1 MLAWLVPGIAAVT
14 LVAFLIG
21 QRVARGP
28 AGDESPSASSLSTGD
43 AAPFSSGGGR
53 AVDLSQM
60 TPDEQASRL
69 FDRVMRY
76 AEEGKL
82 DSARTFAPMAIQAY
96 EMLGARDAHSRF
108 DIGMIAAVSGD
119 SARARAE
126 ADTILAQDRSH
137 LLGLV
142 LAIKVAD
149 LRGDRRARA
158 AFQKRLIF
166 AEPVERAKKLT
177 EYEHHERNIDAALKE
192 ARGAKP

>member
-28 AGDESPSASSLSTGD
+28 VGDESQSGTSLSTRGG
-43 AAPFSSGGGR
+43 APFASGGGR

-76 AEEGKL
+76 AEEGKQ

-96 EMLGARDAHSRF
+96 EMLGAPDAHSRF

-119 SARARAE
+119 SLRADAE
-126 ADTILAQDRSH
+126 ADTILAKDRSH

-142 LAIKVAD
+142 LAIKVAG
-149 LRGDRRARA
+149 LRGDQRARA
-158 AFQKRLIF
+158 AFQKRLVA
-166 AEPVERAKKLT
+166 AEPAERAKTLKG
-177 EYEHHERNIDAALKE
+177 YEEHQRNIDAALKE
-192 ARGAKP
+192 ARGARP

>member
-28 AGDESPSASSLSTGD
+28 TGD
-43 AAPFSSGGGR
+43 ASQSGTSLSGSGR

-69 FDRVMRY
+69 FDRVMTY
-76 AEEGKL
+76 AEEGKQ

-96 EMLGARDAHSRF
+96 EMLGTLDSHTRF

-126 ADTILAQDRSH
+126 AVTILAKDRSH

-149 LRGDRRARA
+149 LRSDQRARA
-158 AFQKRLIF
+158 AFQKRLLA
-166 AEPVERAKKLT
+166 AEPAERARTLKG
-177 EYEHHERNIDAALKE
+177 YEEHQRNIDTALKD
-192 ARGAKP
+192 ARSARP